1 MKALERERRMRLCST
16 ADDWNKL
23 YLDVFG
29 EEPTWGGDD
38 WGTFRI
44 EDLMDAIF
52 YNRPIKE
59 KPVAESLTL

>member
-1 MKALERERRMRLCST
+1 MEALERESRMRLCDT
-16 ADDWNKL
+16 TDDWNEL

-29 EEPTWGGDD
+29 EEPEWGGDD
-38 WGTFRI
+38 WGEYRI
-44 EDLMDAIF
+44 EKLMDAIF

>member
-1 MKALERERRMRLCST
+1 MEALERESRMRLCDT
-16 ADDWNKL
+16 TDDWNQL

-29 EEPTWGGDD
+29 SEPQWGGDD
-38 WGTFRI
+38 WGEYRI
-44 EDLMDAIF
+44 EKLMDAIF